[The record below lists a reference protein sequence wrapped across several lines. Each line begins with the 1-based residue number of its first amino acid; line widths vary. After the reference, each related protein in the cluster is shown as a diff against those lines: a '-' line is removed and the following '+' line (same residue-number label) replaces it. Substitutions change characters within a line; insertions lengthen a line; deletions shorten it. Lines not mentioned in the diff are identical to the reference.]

1 MPTIRSPNLA
11 SQQAIASINIVL
23 DQHGSGRGEQ
33 ARDTLRIARHVAH
46 RANKLEVIMPR
57 NGKAAGRKVAPPRI
71 RGEKFV
77 KGTEQT
83 LPVAR
88 TRKSAV
94 EKSPMPVEAM
104 DHRMQV
110 TGTDEL
116 RRGRRRPGK

>member
-1 MPTIRSPNLA
+1 ERFALGHLRAFVRPSFSSLLYPR
-11 SQQAIASINIVL
+11 
-23 DQHGSGRGEQ
+23 GRGYAGQ

-57 NGKAAGRKVAPPRI
+57 NGKAAAGRKAAPPRI

-77 KGTEQT
+77 KETERT